1 MTEFNRFGRVPLR
14 SLVPN
19 LVTLLAVCS
28 GLTAIRMAI
37 EGRFELAVACI
48 VFAAILDA
56 LDGRLARALKAETR
70 FGAELD
76 SLADFVNFGV
86 APAVVIYIWVTGSL
100 GAIGWLGALVFAIA
114 CALRLARFNV
124 ALDDPDAPAWSQQF
138 FAGVP
143 APAGALMALL
153 PMYLSIVFNISR
165 DGLAVPV
172 LVHLVVVGMLMSS
185 RIPTFSAKKSVSAVP
200 RDMVVPIL
208 SCAALFLALLA
219 SFPFAVL
226 LVGTLIYVAL
236 IPFAVIRYRALS
248 REDAAQPVQH
258 VQQVSLPEQGEM
270 APPVQPEVRIEPA
283 MSVPEPEIPSG
294 ASFAEVRKKIAA
306 RNKAR
311 GKPGK
316 GGRKT
321 D

>member
-1 MTEFNRFGRVPLR
+1 MSEINRFGRVPLR
-14 SLVPN
+14 LLVPN

-124 ALDDPDAPAWSQQF
+124 ALDDPDAPAWSQHF

-153 PMYLSIVFNISR
+153 PMYLSIVFDLSR
-165 DGLAVPV
+165 DGLAIPV

-185 RIPTFSAKKSVSAVP
+185 RIPTFSAKKSVSAVR
-200 RDMVVPIL
+200 RDMVVPVL

-226 LVGTLIYVAL
+226 LAGTLIYVAL

-248 REDAAQPVQH
+248 REEAAQPVQT
-258 VQQVSLPEQGEM
+258 VQQVSPPDVGGV
-270 APPVQPEVRIEPA
+270 APSAQPDVRVQAEIDVKQPDMPA
-283 MSVPEPEIPSG
+283 G
-294 ASFAEVRKKIAA
+294 ASFAELRRKIAA

-311 GKPGK
+311 DDAARARK
-316 GGRKT
+316 GG
-321 D
+321 

>member
-1 MTEFNRFGRVPLR
+1 MSEINRFGRVPLR
-14 SLVPN
+14 LLVPN

-37 EGRFELAVACI
+37 EERFELAVACI

-124 ALDDPDAPAWSQQF
+124 ALDDPDAPAWSQHF

-153 PMYLSIVFNISR
+153 PMYLSIVFDLSR
-165 DGLAVPV
+165 EGLAIPV

-185 RIPTFSAKKSVSAVP
+185 RIPTFSAKKSVSAVR
-200 RDMVVPIL
+200 RDMVVPVL

-226 LVGTLIYVAL
+226 LAGTLIYVAL

-248 REDAAQPVQH
+248 REEAAQPVQT
-258 VQQVSLPEQGEM
+258 VQQVSPPDVGGV
-270 APPVQPEVRIEPA
+270 APSAQPDVRVQAEIDVKQPDMPA
-283 MSVPEPEIPSG
+283 G
-294 ASFAEVRKKIAA
+294 ASFAELRRKIAA

-311 GKPGK
+311 DDAARARK
-316 GGRKT
+316 GG
-321 D
+321 